1 MLYANRYQF
10 LVLAMQHGCRFHQ
23 GKAEFKPARLS
34 ELDIV
39 NGTATVQVLGFSP
52 TVVLQLQPLGTV
64 FDRTPLQFEQ

>member
-1 MLYANRYQF
+1 LRTAF
-10 LVLAMQHGCRFHQ
+10 